1 MNSRL
6 SIYNNKNSKK
16 TLPFS
21 NTPAQK
27 MFESSPFVVQSK
39 NDNSQQPGLKV
50 SLIQA
55 EKYGHHLS
63 KNNLANQSVSTAV
76 QPKLNNQPIQLAG
89 KRKRPA
95 GGKSTGQSKRQ
106 KTSNQTQPNNNK
118 PGKQQ
123 QLENQQNNNPNKT
136 PMETLQSNPDLLV
149 KKGDPK
155 LSGEHSPSVVNIN
168 KTTDNKMGV
177 PGRNSYNPNKPV
189 NSTVPENKIPTMHFR
204 TISGK
209 PIVPG
214 AEAHSITTSLRAAA
228 GVGERTKQPFDQVLD
243 KTNSA
248 YPGAKL
254 LSNNQPMKVDIRQKG
269 AQQSLVRHPVS
280 PRIGQS
286 IINIWH
292 RNSVNAGRPSTGN
305 II

>member
-1 MNSRL
+1 MNSQI
-6 SIYNNKNSKK
+6 SISNNKTSNK

-39 NDNSQQPGLKV
+39 NDNSQQPRLNV

-55 EKYGHHLS
+55 EKYGHHLN
-63 KNNLANQSVSTAV
+63 KNNLGNQSASTVV
-76 QPKLNNQPIQLAG
+76 QPKLNNQPIQLG
-89 KRKRPA
+89 RRKRPA
-95 GGKSTGQSKRQ
+95 GGNSTGQPNKRQ
-106 KTSNQTQPNNNK
+106 RTSNQTQPNNNRR
-118 PGKQQ
+118 GKQQ

-136 PMETLQSNPDLLV
+136 PMETLQSNPNLLV

-189 NSTVPENKIPTMHFR
+189 NSTVPENRIPTMHFQ

-209 PIVPG
+209 QIVPG
-214 AEAHSITTSLRAAA
+214 AEAHSILTSLRGAA

-292 RNSVNAGRPSTGN
+292 RNSVKAGRPSTGN